1 MNSELPELVNEV
13 LRKIGRNILMF
24 QQIEKGLKLLLP
36 YIHSDASTKGIN
48 SFRKYRET
56 AKLKTLGHLIN
67 AFIESVNYDIID
79 SVDYSTIESADY
91 NPDYF
96 ADKLREM
103 VAERNKLVHH
113 FGGSEGLH
121 ILENQ
126 EGCRTCIT
134 DLESQYQ
141 EAISFYKE
149 ITPFVFSVLVCL
161 RENDAESNPKIEIL
175 YKRLKADITS
185 SGVEYINLNNPSDT
199 AWENTKIVKLLRL
212 AETNTDKIGDMTL
225 LARAGEFIKIQ
236 DPECT
241 PKKYGIKTLKG
252 VLKACDLFEIT
263 EIKNGE
269 HNSVFILYKSKLTH

>member
-1 MNSELPELVNEV
+1 
-13 LRKIGRNILMF
+13 MF

-36 YIHSDASTKGIN
+36 YIHSDGSAKGID

-56 AKLKTLGHLIN
+56 AKLKTLGYLIN
-67 AFIESVNYDIID
+67 AFIESVDYDIID
-79 SVDYSTIESADY
+79 FVDYSTIDSVDY

-126 EGCRTCIT
+126 EDCRTCIN

-149 ITPFVFSVLVCL
+149 ITPFVFSVLVFL
-161 RENDAESNPKIEIL
+161 RENYAESNPKIEIL
-175 YKRLKADITS
+175 YKQFKADITS
-185 SGVEYINLNNPSDT
+185 SGVEYINLINPSET
-199 AWENTKIVKLLRL
+199 TWENTEIVKLLRL
-212 AETNTDKIGDMTL
+212 AEINIEKIDGMIL
-225 LARAGEFIKIQ
+225 LARAGEFIKLQ
-236 DPECT
+236 NPTCT

-252 VLKACDLFEIT
+252 VLKASGLFEIS
-263 EIKNGE
+263 ERQNPDQ
-269 HNSVFILYKSKLTH
+269 NSVFLLYKSKLPQ

>member
-24 QQIEKGLKLLLP
+24 QQIEKGLKVLLP
-36 YIHSDASTKGIN
+36 FIDSDASTKGIDT
-48 SFRKYRET
+48 FWRYRET
-56 AKLKTLGHLIN
+56 AKSKTLGNLIN
-67 AFIESVNYDIID
+67 AFIK
-79 SVDYSTIESADY
+79 SADY

-113 FGGSEGLH
+113 FGESEGLN
-121 ILENQ
+121 ILSNE

-134 DLESQYQ
+134 YLESQYQ
-141 EAISFYKE
+141 EAISFHKG
-149 ITPFVFSVLVCL
+149 ITLFLFSVLVFL
-161 RENDAESNPKIEIL
+161 RENYAESNPSIEIL
-175 YKRLKADITS
+175 YQQLKVNIVS

-212 AETNTDKIGDMTL
+212 AESNTEKIGGMTS
-225 LARAGEFIKIQ
+225 LAKAGKFIKIQ

-241 PKKYGIKTLKG
+241 PNKYGIKTLKD
-252 VLKACDLFEIT
+252 VLKACGLFEIT
-263 EIKNGE
+263 EIKNGG

>member
-1 MNSELPELVNEV
+1 MKSELPELVNEV

-24 QQIEKGLKLLLP
+24 QQIEKGLKVLLP
-36 YIHSDASTKGIN
+36 FIHSDASTKDIDT
-48 SFRKYRET
+48 FWRYREA
-56 AKLKTLGHLIN
+56 AKSKTLGNLIN
-67 AFIESVNYDIID
+67 AFIK
-79 SVDYSTIESADY
+79 SADY

-113 FGGSEGLH
+113 FGESEGLN
-121 ILENQ
+121 ILSTE

-134 DLESQYQ
+134 YLESQYQ
-141 EAISFYKE
+141 EAISFYQG
-149 ITPFVFSVLVCL
+149 ITLFLFSVLVFL
-161 RENDAESNPKIEIL
+161 RENYAESNPNIELL
-175 YKRLKADITS
+175 YQQLKSNIIS
-185 SGVEYINLNNPSDT
+185 SGVEYINLINPSET
-199 AWENTKIVKLLRL
+199 IWENTKIVKLLRL
-212 AETNTDKIGDMTL
+212 AETNTEKIGDMTL
-225 LARAGEFIKIQ
+225 LARSREFIKSQ

-263 EIKNGE
+263 ETQNGE